1 MTVIAMSRTE
11 IDRMSVLEDLAA
23 SRIKMTE
30 AASLMGLGRRQVYR
44 LARAYLL
51 RGPAALVSWRRG
63 KPSNR
68 SYASD
73 VRATAMCRSSFLAVL
88 SQPEHLAAQVEI
100 VAQVFGRPLVD
111 HPAALQRYR
120 GIRQR

>member
-1 MTVIAMSRTE
+1 MGPMTVIAMSRTE
-11 IDRMSVLEDLAA
+11 IDRMSMLEDPEDLTA

-51 RGPAALVSWRRG
+51 RGPAALVSRRRG

-100 VAQVFGRPLVD
+100 VAQVFGRPL
-111 HPAALQRYR
+111 
-120 GIRQR
+120 

>member
-1 MTVIAMSRTE
+1 MAQRDGQCAMAAHGVTKDRLPLR
-11 IDRMSVLEDLAA
+11 IDRK
-23 SRIKMTE
+23 IP
-30 AASLMGLGRRQVYR
+30 GNQFRQFFRDIAPHPVV
-44 LARAYLL
+44 A
-51 RGPAALVSWRRG
+51 G
-63 KPSNR
+63 KR
-68 SYASD
+68 
-73 VRATAMCRSSFLAVL
+73 FLAVL

>member
-1 MTVIAMSRTE
+1 MLGGEKLQQKGWV
-11 IDRMSVLEDLAA
+11 SVE
-23 SRIKMTE
+23 
-30 AASLMGLGRRQVYR
+30 V
-44 LARAYLL
+44 
-51 RGPAALVSWRRG
+51 PVRRG
-63 KPSNR
+63 KNR
-68 SYASD
+68 GPG
-73 VRATAMCRSSFLAVL
+73 RPMCRSSFLAVL